1 MTSMICEPALCTLQT
16 TVCCLIMLLQTR
28 DNGKPSPL
36 VQAKKHQLQCDN
48 LFPLYQSVPIRK
60 LIQKQTAE
68 TISEISGYFV

>member
-1 MTSMICEPALCTLQT
+1 MICKQALCTLQT
-16 TVCCLIMLLQTR
+16 TVLIMLLQTR